1 MGKWVSDH
9 GSVGAARRA
18 ARQDQEQDGTATVKS
33 GGRLFIVGRSSF
45 IVSDARYCAS
55 AFEHETRRPGWA
67 PLREAPT
74 TLGSEMQQKIRET
87 GSSKNP
93 FL

>member
-1 MGKWVSDH
+1 MIKWLGNH

-18 ARQDQEQDGTATVKS
+18 ARQNREQDGKAAGKS
-33 GGRLFIVGRSSF
+33 GGLLVHCESF
-45 IVSDARYCAS
+45 IFSDARCCAS

-87 GSSKNP
+87 GLSKNP